1 MANDTGKL
9 LKEISS
15 LSSNMDI
22 LFQELKEQNKNNSET
37 SKGLKDLASSIKDSS
52 KGEGMEQTFKSF
64 TDSFAK
70 TFSEQNNKLIS
81 SLSEKITQSFT
92 GSVSDFLSNVPNQV
106 AQVKAGNSP
115 DFKSLLGGN
124 TIKGLVKTTSSKVP
138 GLAQGGTVEKDGLA
152 IVGEK
157 GPELVQLSAKS
168 SIMDNDAYEDAE
180 NALLNV
186 TVSKNSDL
194 LQKVQEAMKATY
206 GEDGVDKGSDA
217 QPVDKFVSWLNSE
230 YSKDELSEIKSDPD
244 LILDEYSV
252 FKDFVREQKMMEAS
266 KKAFEERQKEVA
278 ALKEDAK
285 KEASVETSIPSL
297 AEKTTIPSAAET
309 PAAQPKVEP
318 VKTPDSL
325 TDKTAANLSAASSI
339 EAMRQQILNKLPP
352 EKRAQL
358 ESSLASSKSSLVKE
372 TTGLKEKTPESKP
385 APTPTGTQETTKK
398 STDELKSQ
406 LSSQMKELGNQV
418 TAANQKKE
426 QMQMTGQSSQQPSL
440 NPKDL
445 SDIKT
450 LLASIY
456 TALKSPLTIS
466 SDYPFRPNSNNF

>member
-22 LFQELKEQNKNNSET
+22 LFQELKEQNKNNAET
-37 SKGLKDLASSIKDSS
+37 SKGLKDLSTSIKESNTTS
-52 KGEGMEQTFKSF
+52 PGEQTFKNFTESF
-64 TDSFAK
+64 SK
-70 TFSEQNNKLIS
+70 TFAEQNNKLIS

-92 GSVSDFLSNVPNQV
+92 GSVSDFLSNVPNQI

-124 TIKGLVKTTSSKVP
+124 TIKNLVKTSSSKIP
-138 GLAQGGTVEKDGLA
+138 GLAEGGTVEKNGIA
-152 IVGEK
+152 VVGEK

-180 NALLNV
+180 NALLNAK
-186 TVSKNSDL
+186 VSKDSDL
-194 LQKVQEAMKATY
+194 LQKVQDAMKTIY
-206 GEDGVDKGSDA
+206 GAEGVDKGFDA

-252 FKDFVREQKMMEAS
+252 YKDFVREQKMMEAS

-285 KEASVETSIPSL
+285 KEASVETSMPSLTEKTDISTAPVPAPAQVEPAKPTASL
-297 AEKTTIPSAAET
+297 AEKTAS
-309 PAAQPKVEP
+309 
-318 VKTPDSL
+318 
-325 TDKTAANLSAASSI
+325 NLSTASSL
-339 EAMRQQILNKLPP
+339 EAMRQKLLSGLP
-352 EKRAQL
+352 EDKKKAI
-358 ESSLASSKSSLVKE
+358 EANIPSAKNALVKE
-372 TTGLKEKTPESKP
+372 TTTLKEKSSETKP
-385 APTPTGTQETTKK
+385 SATPTKTEETPKK
-398 STDELKSQ
+398 SSEELKTQ
-406 LSSQMKELGNQV
+406 LTTQVKDLGGQI
-418 TAANQKKE
+418 ASANQKKE
-426 QMQMTGQSSQQPSL
+426 QMTSQMNQQPGI

-456 TALKSPLTIS
+456 GALKSPLTVS
-466 SDYPFRPNSNNF
+466 SDFPFRPNSNNF

>member
-124 TIKGLVKTTSSKVP
+124 TIKSLVKTSSSKIP

-180 NALLNV
+180 DALLGV
-186 TVSKNSDL
+186 KREKSPLESALSKITTDATLVKEFLDYAQDRLDESDR
-194 LQKVQEAMKATY
+194 K
-206 GEDGVDKGSDA
+206 
-217 QPVDKFVSWLNSE
+217 
-230 YSKDELSEIKSDPD
+230 ELVSDPD
-244 LILDEYSV
+244 YLKDEFDYFVSERGRETFTMEDVKNLTKPIEKSEESV
-252 FKDFVREQKMMEAS
+252 PVIKAKIEEQKNN
-266 KKAFEERQKEVA
+266 
-278 ALKEDAK
+278 
-285 KEASVETSIPSL
+285 ASVENSMPALTEKTDVSTPPVAPATTTVTAEKTSPSL
-297 AEKTTIPSAAET
+297 AEKAS
-309 PAAQPKVEP
+309 
-318 VKTPDSL
+318 
-325 TDKTAANLSAASSI
+325 ANLSTASSI

-358 ESSLASSKSSLVKE
+358 ESSLSSSKGALVKE
-372 TTGLKEKTPESKP
+372 TTGLKEKAPEAKP
-385 APTPTGTQETTKK
+385 APTPAKTEEPAKK

-418 TAANQKKE
+418 TTANQKKE
-426 QMQMTGQSSQQPSL
+426 QMQMMGQGSQQSSL
-440 NPKDL
+440 NPKDV
-445 SDIKT
+445 SEIKT

-466 SDYPFRPNSNNF
+466 SDFPFRPNSNNF

>member
-124 TIKGLVKTTSSKVP
+124 TIKSLIKTSSSKIP

-180 NALLNV
+180 DALLGV
-186 TVSKNSDL
+186 KSEKSPLESALSKITTDATLVKEFLDYAQDRLDESDR
-194 LQKVQEAMKATY
+194 K
-206 GEDGVDKGSDA
+206 
-217 QPVDKFVSWLNSE
+217 
-230 YSKDELSEIKSDPD
+230 ELVSDPD
-244 LILDEYSV
+244 YLKDEFDYFVSERGRETFTMEDVKNLTKPIEKSEESV
-252 FKDFVREQKMMEAS
+252 PAIKAKIEEQKNN
-266 KKAFEERQKEVA
+266 
-278 ALKEDAK
+278 
-285 KEASVETSIPSL
+285 ASVENAMPSL
-297 AEKTTIPSAAET
+297 TEKTDVST
-309 PAAQPKVEP
+309 PP
-318 VKTPDSL
+318 VAPTTTTVTTEKTPPSL
-325 TDKTAANLSAASSI
+325 TEKTAANLSTASSI

-358 ESSLASSKSSLVKE
+358 ESSLASSKGTLVKE
-372 TTGLKEKTPESKP
+372 TTGLKEKAPETKP
-385 APTPTGTQETTKK
+385 ASTPTKTEEPAKK

-418 TAANQKKE
+418 TTANQKKE
-426 QMQMTGQSSQQPSL
+426 QMQMTGQGSQQSSL

-466 SDYPFRPNSNNF
+466 SDFPFRPNSNNF